1 MHKVRARNFF
11 EQDPER
17 VPPAVPF
24 AHLLDD
30 EDTAYSDIVQALAD
44 LAFELDSPADVDES
58 AVALAI
64 RIGRA
69 RHHRRM
75 RLTQDD
81 ATPPKRIGPTPNARD
96 GYVYYIRRGAMV
108 KIGTTVN
115 LRQRMSDLRP
125 DEVLA
130 VEPGSYQREAEMH
143 RRFQHLRVPGQREW
157 FYAGREI
164 QDHVESVLDQNGP
177 PPTGLATLPEARDS

>member
-1 MHKVRARNFF
+1 MHQARARNFF
-11 EQDPER
+11 EQDPDR
-17 VPPAVPF
+17 VPPVVPF

-30 EDTAYSDIVQALAD
+30 EEPAYSDIVQALAD
-44 LAFELDSPADVDES
+44 LAFELDSPSDVDEP
-58 AVALAI
+58 AVGIAI

-69 RHHRRM
+69 RHQRRA
-75 RLTQDD
+75 QQVQGDP
-81 ATPPKRIGPTPNARD
+81 TPPKRIGGTRD
-96 GYVYYIRRGAMV
+96 AHQGFVYYIRRGAMV

-130 VEPGSYQREAEMH
+130 VEPGSYAREAELH
-143 RRFQHLRVPGQREW
+143 RLFQHLRVPGQREW

-164 QDHVESVLDQNGP
+164 QDHVERVLDQNGP
-177 PPTGLATLPEARDS
+177 PPADLATLPEAHGA